1 MNKNLPA
8 IYLNAYKCYH
18 LRINGIKNNNFKKKI
33 SATFYYFSKPSSSP
47 KYLSTKLQWQEVYSN
62 FRLQQSMKNTTNI
75 NKRKIIQN
83 TENSN
88 QAEHQN
94 DKNAE
99 KKITVDKIIDYFNSP
114 EALIL
119 FNCRDNEMV
128 DDYLS

>member
-1 MNKNLPA
+1 
-8 IYLNAYKCYH
+8 
-18 LRINGIKNNNFKKKI
+18 
-33 SATFYYFSKPSSSP
+33 
-47 KYLSTKLQWQEVYSN
+47 
-62 FRLQQSMKNTTNI
+62 MKNTTNI

-94 DKNAE
+94 DENAE